1 DPLALM
7 AGGAALDRA
16 VDDVL
21 DDYAQ
26 GRLIFN
32 LGHGILP
39 ETPIAHVERMLRRG
53 RAYKACSG
61 LKAPRERKVMTT
73 AVSLRSHA
81 PAHSKSKRVEPDFSF
96 TIEPDSGTDEFGLV
110 VPGSAS
116 NDAIIGIAALEPC
129 RTIDWRAIV
138 AIVPNFFHPF
148 PDVAVHVEE
157 PKRIGPE

>member
-1 DPLALM
+1 MAVEHPQHLALRV
-7 AGGAALDRA
+7 GAAVRFEI
-16 VDDVL
+16 VDGSQN
-21 DDYAQ
+21 AS
-26 GRLIFN
+26 RL
-32 LGHGILP
+32 
-39 ETPIAHVERMLRRG
+39 
-53 RAYKACSG
+53 
-61 LKAPRERKVMTT
+61 PRMTT
-73 AVSLRSHA
+73 ALSLRSHA

-129 RTIDWRAIV
+129 RTIDWCAIV
-138 AIVPNFFHPF
+138 AVVPNVFHPF